1 MRISDWSSDVCSS
14 DLRVLYHWRAIPG
27 STALARDAKDYAASA
42 GERAVDGHL
51 QRCHPGARVEGL
63 SHGHYRVHWPLPT
76 PAPKVSLVIPTRDKV
91 ELLRTCVESILDKT
105 TYPSFEILVV
115 DNRSSE
121 PEALG
126 YLADLER
133 PAGVCV

>member
-1 MRISDWSSDVCSS
+1 MTLSFPTRRSS
-14 DLRVLYHWRAIPG
+14 DL
-27 STALARDAKDYAASA
+27 A
-42 GERAVDGHL
+42 GGRAVDGHW

-63 SHGHYRVHWPLPT
+63 SLGHYRVRWPLPT
-76 PAPKVSLVIPTRDKV
+76 PAPEVSRVIPTRDKV
-91 ELLRTCVESILDKT
+91 ELLRTCVESILERT

-133 PAGVCV
+133 RAGVRVLRYDAPFNYSAINNWAVAQCESAV